1 MLPVSFETPNSMNFM
16 SKSIH
21 NDQYRNLVNELT
33 QERVRLNISQGEL
46 ASQIN
51 LNQSDISKIEK
62 FERRLDVL
70 EFSMILKALRIKDN
84 VRLQDIVREF
94 TGMTYDDDR

>member
-1 MLPVSFETPNSMNFM
+1 M
-16 SKSIH
+16 SKTIH
-21 NDQYRNLVNELT
+21 DSFYRKLVSELA
-33 QERVRLNISQGEL
+33 QERIRLNISQGEL
-46 ASQIN
+46 AAQVG

-84 VRLQDIVREF
+84 TRLQAIVKDF
-94 TGMTYDDDR
+94 TGITHDEDR

>member
-1 MLPVSFETPNSMNFM
+1 M
-16 SKSIH
+16 SKTIH
-21 NDQYRNLVNELT
+21 NNKYQALVQELT

-46 ASQIN
+46 AEQVG

-70 EFSMILKALRIKDN
+70 EFSQILSALRIKEN
-84 VRLQDIVREF
+84 LRLQTIVREF
-94 TGMTYDDDR
+94 TGVQYD

>member
-1 MLPVSFETPNSMNFM
+1 MIKYM
-16 SKSIH
+16 SKTIH
-21 NDQYRNLVNELT
+21 NNKYQALVKELT

-46 ASQIN
+46 AAQVG

-70 EFSMILKALRIKDN
+70 EFALILKALRIKEN
-84 VRLQDIVREF
+84 VKLQAIVKDF
-94 TGMTYDDDR
+94 TGGPHV

>member
-1 MLPVSFETPNSMNFM
+1 M
-16 SKSIH
+16 SKTIH
-21 NDQYRNLVNELT
+21 DNLYRSLINELT

-46 ASQIN
+46 ADHLG

-70 EFSMILKALRIKDN
+70 EFSMILKALRIKES
-84 VRLQDIVREF
+84 VRLQNIVKDF
-94 TGMTYDDDR
+94 AGVPHDKDR

>member
-1 MLPVSFETPNSMNFM
+1 M
-16 SKSIH
+16 SKTIH
-21 NDQYRNLVNELT
+21 NNKYQALVQELT

-46 ASQIN
+46 AEQVG

-70 EFSMILKALRIKDN
+70 EFSQILSALRIKEN
-84 VRLQDIVREF
+84 LRLQTIVREF
-94 TGMTYDDDR
+94 TGVQHD